1 MITGDNI
8 NTARTIALEAGIL
21 DADGN
26 SKYSVMEG
34 SEFRYIKYN

>member
-1 MITGDNI
+1 MITGDNV

-21 DADGN
+21 KENDN

-34 SEFRYIKYN
+34 SEFKYKIKY